1 MLVFVV
7 VINKVH
13 SKMDTFRSVR
23 KHTHTHT
30 QPHTHYEKNSLT
42 HYCGRF
48 VFSDCY
54 RNLDVKAISRLTLS
68 RLDKNKHVT
77 G

>member
-23 KHTHTHT
+23 KHT
-30 QPHTHYEKNSLT
+30 QPHTHPEKNSLT

-48 VFSDCY
+48 VFSDCD
-54 RNLDVKAISRLTLS
+54 RNLGVKAISRLTLS
-68 RLDKNKHVT
+68 RLDKNKHVM

>member
-1 MLVFVV
+1 MFV
-7 VINKVH
+7 NA
-13 SKMDTFRSVR
+13 
-23 KHTHTHT
+23 HT
-30 QPHTHYEKNSLT
+30 QPHTHPEKNSLT

-48 VFSDCY
+48 VFSDCD
-54 RNLDVKAISRLTLS
+54 RNLGVKAISRLTLS

>member
-13 SKMDTFRSVR
+13 SKTDTSRSTR
-23 KHTHTHT
+23 KHIHTTTHTH
-30 QPHTHYEKNSLT
+30 PEKNSVT

-48 VFSDCY
+48 VFSDCD
-54 RNLDVKAISRLTLS
+54 RNLDVKAIWRLTLS

>member
-23 KHTHTHT
+23 KHTHL
-30 QPHTHYEKNSLT
+30 QPHTHPEKNSLT

-48 VFSDCY
+48 VFSDCD